1 MNFTFLVNIGA
12 NLAKKLKFIQ
22 DRYNSELL
30 YMKAIEVINNKL
42 EVRESQLPELKDD
55 EILIK
60 VKAAGLNRADIA
72 QKNGFYPPPPG
83 ASEILGLECSGI
95 IESVGKKVSSKKPGE
110 EVIALLAGG
119 GYAEYVACP
128 EYHAISKPDAL
139 NWVEAASIPEVY
151 ATCWLNLFM
160 EAGMKKGDKVVFH
173 AGASG
178 IGTAG
183 VQLAKVFGCDSFV
196 SAGSREK
203 IDFCIDLGASA
214 GEIRTNDIFAS
225 IMDWSPKGADIILD
239 PVGAEYLENNL
250 QVLGV
255 EGRLVII
262 GLMGGAQSNL
272 NLGHLMIKRQ
282 KIIGSTIRAR
292 NKDKKNE
299 IMKEL
304 SNKVLPLFDQGLL
317 KPIIHEALPFSQCER
332 AHAIMEANENIGK
345 IILNL
350 D

>member
-1 MNFTFLVNIGA
+1 
-12 NLAKKLKFIQ
+12 
-22 DRYNSELL
+22 
-30 YMKAIEVINNKL
+30 
-42 EVRESQLPELKDD
+42 
-55 EILIK
+55 
-60 VKAAGLNRADIA
+60 
-72 QKNGFYPPPPG
+72 
-83 ASEILGLECSGI
+83 
-95 IESVGKKVSSKKPGE
+95 
-110 EVIALLAGG
+110 
-119 GYAEYVACP
+119 
-128 EYHAISKPDAL
+128 
-139 NWVEAASIPEVY
+139 
-151 ATCWLNLFM
+151 
-160 EAGMKKGDKVVFH
+160 MKKGDKVVFH

-214 GEIRTNDIFAS
+214 GEIRSNDIFAS

-239 PVGAEYLENNL
+239 PVGAGYLENNL
-250 QVLGV
+250 QVLGM

-332 AHAIMEANENIGK
+332 AHSIMEANENIGK